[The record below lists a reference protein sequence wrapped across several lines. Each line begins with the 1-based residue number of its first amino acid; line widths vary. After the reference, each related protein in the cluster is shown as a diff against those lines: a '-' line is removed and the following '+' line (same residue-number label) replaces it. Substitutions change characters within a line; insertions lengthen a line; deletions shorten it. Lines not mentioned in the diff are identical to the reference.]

1 MMTALSTALTGLD
14 AASTAVSIVGNNLA
28 NLNTTGYKDESVQFS
43 DIMSQALG
51 SGSTDTQMGMGV
63 GPAQTVTSYT
73 QGAIQQTS
81 GAYDAAINGEGF
93 FVVQGQNNQQL
104 FTRDGAF
111 SLNSTGGLVTA
122 GGDAVQGWNMA
133 GGVVNTNSPV
143 EDIVVPEGGTMAPV
157 PTANMSLTV
166 NLDSAGALG
175 ASSGTYSTP
184 IQVVD
189 SQGGTHTLTATFTMT
204 GTNAWSYAITVPAAD
219 LTKGGSTTLATGA
232 LTFDGTGQL
241 TSPAATASPIAVK
254 LAGLADGASDMTINW
269 NLYNGSQGMLTQF
282 DQASSV
288 SAATQDGIQ
297 AGQVNNVSLANG
309 GLIVATYSNGQQVT
323 VGQVALA
330 GISNPE
336 SLVGVGG
343 NNLQA
348 TAATAVPA
356 IGTAGTGGRG
366 QIMGGSL
373 ESSTADVA
381 TEFTNLISYERTY
394 QANSRMIT
402 TSDQMIQD
410 LIGLIR

>member
-28 NLNTTGYKDESVQFS
+28 NLNTTGYKNESVQFS

-51 SGSTDTQMGMGV
+51 SGSTATQIGLGV
-63 GPAQTVTSYT
+63 GPAQAVTSYS
-73 QGAIQQTS
+73 QGSIQQTS
-81 GAYDAAINGEGF
+81 GAYDAAIDGGGF
-93 FVVQGQNNQQL
+93 FVVQDQNNQQL

-111 SLNSTGGLVTA
+111 SLNSAGDLVTA
-122 GGDAVQGWNMA
+122 SGDAVQGWNMT
-133 GGVVNTNSPV
+133 GGTVNTNSPTTS
-143 EDIVVPEGGTMAPV
+143 IVVPEGGTMAPV

-166 NLDSAGALG
+166 NLDSAATVGD
-175 ASSGTYSTP
+175 SSGTYSTP

-204 GTNAWSYAITVPAAD
+204 AANAWSYAITVPAAD
-219 LTKGGSTTLATGA
+219 LKTGGTTSLATGT

-241 TSPAATASPIAVK
+241 TSPDAKTSPIAVK
-254 LAGLADGASDMTINW
+254 LGGLADGASDMTVNW
-269 NLYNGSQGMLTQF
+269 NLYNGTQGLLTQF
-282 DQASSV
+282 SQASSV

-297 AGQVNNVSLANG
+297 AGQVDSVTLANG
-309 GLIVATYSNGQQVT
+309 GLIVAKYSNGQQIT

-330 GISNPE
+330 GIANPE
-336 SLVGVGG
+336 TLVGVGG

-356 IGTAGTGGRG
+356 IGAAGTGGRG

-373 ESSTADVA
+373 ESSTVDVA
-381 TEFTNLISYERTY
+381 TQFTNLISFERTY

-402 TSDQMIQD
+402 TSDQMLQD